1 MNIFIVICVKLMIDY
16 QLLNALSAVI
26 SEGGFE
32 KASKKLFITQSA
44 VSRRIHQLEAKL
56 GEPVLIRTQPPS
68 PTVLGKR
75 LLNHL
80 QQVLQLEVALNVG
93 ALNEHT
99 DLNTPLSVRLA
110 ANADSLATWLP
121 EALAVL
127 DSELTCKLRFEV
139 ISEDQSV
146 AHKRMRDGEVMVCIS
161 SSPEPV
167 NGGLVSPLGAIRY
180 KAIASPEF
188 IKQHKINDLSQLA
201 HLPCLVYSDLDK
213 LQHQF
218 LNDINGSTP
227 LFTHIYPS
235 SEGFKQAMI
244 AGLGYGLLPTLQL
257 GDSLTKGELVDLFP
271 EYYIDTP
278 LYWHYWQ
285 TESPQLKT
293 LRKFA
298 LQVAGKRL
306 ERINP

>member
-1 MNIFIVICVKLMIDY
+1 MIDY

-44 VSRRIHQLEAKL
+44 VSRRLHQLEAKL
-56 GEPVLIRTQPPS
+56 GEPVLIRTQPPT
-68 PTVLGKR
+68 PTALGKR

-80 QQVLQLEVALNVG
+80 QQVLQLEVALNVE

-99 DLNTPLSVRLA
+99 DLNTPLSVKLA

-127 DSELTCKLRFEV
+127 DTELACKLRFEV
-139 ISEDQSV
+139 ISEDQSI
-146 AHKRMRDGEVMVCIS
+146 AHKRMKDGEVMVCIS

-180 KAIASPEF
+180 KAIASPDF
-188 IKQHKINDLSQLA
+188 IKRHKLTELSQLA
-201 HLPCLVYSDLDK
+201 HLPCLVFSEYDK

-218 LNDINGSTP
+218 LEDINGSAP

-257 GDSLTKGELVDLFP
+257 GDSLIKGELVDLFP

-306 ERINP
+306 EPISP

>member
-1 MNIFIVICVKLMIDY
+1 MIDY

-56 GEPVLIRTQPPS
+56 GEPVIIRTQPPR
-68 PTVLGKR
+68 PTALGKR

-93 ALNEHT
+93 ALNEHSS
-99 DLNTPLSVRLA
+99 LNTPLSVKLA

-121 EALAVL
+121 EALAIL
-127 DSELTCKLRFEV
+127 DTESDCKFRFEV
-139 ISEDQSV
+139 ISEDQSI
-146 AHKRMRDGEVMVCIS
+146 AHKRMKDGEVMVCIS

-167 NGGLVSPLGAIRY
+167 NGGLASPLGAIRY
-180 KAIASPEF
+180 KAIASPDF
-188 IKQHKINDLSQLA
+188 IKQHNLTSLSQLA
-201 HLPCLVYSDLDK
+201 QLPCLVFSEYDK

-218 LNDINGSTP
+218 LADINGSTP
-227 LFTHIYPS
+227 EYMHIYPS

-257 GDSLTKGELVDLFP
+257 GDSLQKGELVDLFP

-285 TESPQLKT
+285 SESPQLKA

-298 LQVAGKRL
+298 MQVAANRL
-306 ERINP
+306 EPI

>member
-1 MNIFIVICVKLMIDY
+1 MIDY

-56 GEPVLIRTQPPS
+56 GEPVIIRTQPPR
-68 PTVLGKR
+68 PTALGKR

-80 QQVLQLEVALNVG
+80 QQVLQLEVALNVD
-93 ALNEHT
+93 ALKEHSS
-99 DLNTPLSVRLA
+99 LNTPLSVKLA

-121 EALAVL
+121 EALAIL
-127 DSELTCKLRFEV
+127 DTESDCKFRFEV
-139 ISEDQSV
+139 ISEDQSI
-146 AHKRMRDGEVMVCIS
+146 AHKRMKDGEVMVCIS
-161 SSPEPV
+161 SSSEPV
-167 NGGLVSPLGAIRY
+167 NGGLASPLGAIRY
-180 KAIASPEF
+180 KAIASPDF
-188 IKQHKINDLSQLA
+188 IKQHNLTSLMQLA
-201 HLPCLVYSDLDK
+201 QVPCLVFSEYDK

-218 LNDINGSTP
+218 LADINGSTP
-227 LFTHIYPS
+227 EYMHIYPS

-257 GDSLTKGELVDLFP
+257 GDSLQKGELVDLFP

-285 TESPQLKT
+285 SESPQLKA

-298 LQVAGKRL
+298 MQVAANRL
-306 ERINP
+306 EPI

>member
-1 MNIFIVICVKLMIDY
+1 MIDY

-56 GEPVLIRTQPPS
+56 GEPVLIRTQPPL
-68 PTVLGKR
+68 PTALGKR

-146 AHKRMRDGEVMVCIS
+146 AHKRMKDGEVMVCIS

-213 LQHQF
+213 LQNQF

-298 LQVAGKRL
+298 LQVANKRL
-306 ERINP
+306 EPINP